1 MDSGHF
7 LCEKYLTWI
16 TNHSERFCN
25 RKQEI
30 RNVPRNVRTLRVSR
44 ASREEQEVNPKSSER
59 ELVPGHKAYHI
70 EVTKHN
76 HQKITRSHTA
86 REGVILTPMLE
97 MDIWIYGR
105 MGKTLDSEKKKL
117 ETEKTQWKM
126 KYMEIHTDLKSDGR
140 RIRRPY
146 SKCYTDNHQT
156 KEWKERT

>member
-7 LCEKYLTWI
+7 LCEKYPTWI

-30 RNVPRNVRTLRVSR
+30 RNVPRNVRTLLYLEHPVKRKKWTP
-44 ASREEQEVNPKSSER
+44 NPQKES
-59 ELVPGHKAYHI
+59 LYQGHKACHI

-76 HQKITRSHTA
+76 HQKITRSHTT

-97 MDIWIYGR
+97 MDILIYGR
-105 MGKTLDSEKKKL
+105 MGKTPDSEKKKL

-126 KYMEIHTDLKSDGR
+126 KYMEIPTDLKSDGR

-146 SKCYTDNHQT
+146 SKYYTDNHQT